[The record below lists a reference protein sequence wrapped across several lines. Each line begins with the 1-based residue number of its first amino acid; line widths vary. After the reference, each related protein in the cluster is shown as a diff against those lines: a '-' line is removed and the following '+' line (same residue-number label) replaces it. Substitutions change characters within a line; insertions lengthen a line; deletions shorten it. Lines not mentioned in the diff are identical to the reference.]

1 MKGMHRKDTICA
13 GKERLKLIWFVCLS
27 VLGCKTTVSK
37 YLFTFSSVTILS
49 EAMTLYKNRP
59 DELDQAVR
67 RQLGCWFLDYQSDIM
82 DKWELKKI
90 FYVRKYNWQ

>member
-1 MKGMHRKDTICA
+1 
-13 GKERLKLIWFVCLS
+13 
-27 VLGCKTTVSK
+27 
-37 YLFTFSSVTILS
+37 
-49 EAMTLYKNRP
+49 MTLYKDRP

-67 RQLGCWFLDYQSDIM
+67 RQLGSWFLDYQSDIM